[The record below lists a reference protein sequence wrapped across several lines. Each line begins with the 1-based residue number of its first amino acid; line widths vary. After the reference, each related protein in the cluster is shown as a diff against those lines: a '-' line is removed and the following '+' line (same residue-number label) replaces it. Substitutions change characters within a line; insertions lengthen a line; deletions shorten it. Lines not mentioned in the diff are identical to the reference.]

1 MVEVQTVG
9 SPTVEASMAP
19 LALPYVTPADYLAA
33 ERKSAQKSEYIN
45 GHVYAMAGASRVHN
59 LIALNT
65 ASELRAQLR
74 GRPCEAYVN
83 DMRVKVERTGMYTY
97 PDVIGLCEE
106 PRFEDENVDTLL
118 NPTVIIEVLSPSTER
133 YDRGEKFAHYRRL
146 ESLREYVLIAQDIRR
161 IDHYR
166 RDGDTWV
173 LTEVSEPESAL
184 VISSISCTLQL
195 SDIYDRVDFPTEGAV
210 QHP

>member
-9 SPTVEASMAP
+9 SAIVEASMSP
-19 LALPYVTPADYLAA
+19 PALPHVTPAEYLVA
-33 ERKSAQKSEYIN
+33 ERKAAQKNEYIN
-45 GHVYAMAGASRVHN
+45 GGMYERRGGNRIHN
-59 LIALNT
+59 LIAGNT
-65 ASELRAQLR
+65 AAELWSQLR
-74 GRPCEAYVN
+74 GRHCEVYVN

-146 ESLREYVLIAQDIRR
+146 ESLREYILIAQDIRR

-173 LTEVSEPESAL
+173 LTEVSEPDSAL
-184 VISSISCTLQL
+184 VISSISCTLRL
-195 SDIYDRVDFPTEGAV
+195 SDIYDRVDFPSAGAAP
-210 QHP
+210 HP

>member
-1 MVEVQTVG
+1 VG
-9 SPTVEASMAP
+9 NAF
-19 LALPYVTPADYLAA
+19 A
-33 ERKSAQKSEYIN
+33 EI
-45 GHVYAMAGASRVHN
+45 
-59 LIALNT
+59 
-65 ASELRAQLR
+65 RAQLR

-106 PRFEDENVDTLL
+106 PRFEDDIVDTLL

-146 ESLREYVLIAQDIRR
+146 ESLREYILIAQDIRR
-161 IDHYR
+161 IEHYR

-195 SDIYDRVDFPTEGAV
+195 TEIYDRVKFPPAGAAP
-210 QHP
+210 HA

>member
-1 MVEVQTVG
+1 M
-9 SPTVEASMAP
+9 PP

-33 ERKSAQKSEYIN
+33 ERKSALKSEYIN

-97 PDVIGLCEE
+97 PDVIALCEE

-146 ESLREYVLIAQDIRR
+146 ESL
-161 IDHYR
+161 
-166 RDGDTWV
+166 
-173 LTEVSEPESAL
+173 EST
-184 VISSISCTLQL
+184 S
-195 SDIYDRVDFPTEGAV
+195 
-210 QHP
+210 

>member
-1 MVEVQTVG
+1 
-9 SPTVEASMAP
+9 MAP

-33 ERKSAQKSEYIN
+33 ERKSTQKSEYIN

-59 LIALNT
+59 LIAGN
-65 ASELRAQLR
+65 AFAELRAQLR
-74 GRPCEAYVN
+74 GRSCEAYVN

-97 PDVIGLCEE
+97 PDVMGLCDQ
-106 PRFEDENVDTLL
+106 PRFEDDSVDTLL

-146 ESLREYVLIAQDIRR
+146 ESLREYILIAQDIRR

-173 LTEVSEPESAL
+173 LTEVSGPDSVL
-184 VISSISCTLQL
+184 VISSLSCTLRL
-195 SDIYDRVDFPTEGAV
+195 SDLYDRVEFPPAGAGP
-210 QHP
+210 QT

>member
-1 MVEVQTVG
+1 
-9 SPTVEASMAP
+9 MAP

-33 ERKSAQKSEYIN
+33 ERKAAQKSEYIN

-59 LIALNT
+59 LIAVNT
-65 ASELRAQLR
+65 VSELRAQLR
-74 GRPCEAYVN
+74 GRPCEVYVN

-97 PDVIGLCEE
+97 PDVVGICEE

-173 LTEVSEPESAL
+173 LTEVSEPESSL
-184 VISSISCTLQL
+184 VISSLSCTLRL
-195 SDIYDRVDFPTEGAV
+195 SDIYDRVQVPSPGAAP
-210 QHP
+210 HA